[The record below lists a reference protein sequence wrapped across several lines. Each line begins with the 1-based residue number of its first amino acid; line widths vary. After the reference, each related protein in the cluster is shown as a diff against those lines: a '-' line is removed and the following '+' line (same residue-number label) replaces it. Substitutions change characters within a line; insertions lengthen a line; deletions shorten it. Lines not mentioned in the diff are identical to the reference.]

1 MKSKRAGGVQAAMQ
15 LPGTLGDELQS
26 PATRRRS
33 GYPFRG
39 PGFAARVLPF
49 AAVAVLAEV
58 SVALPP
64 GAASVPATVASVVL
78 LLATAAAFALPWA
91 RLPSWAPVLVPL
103 LYVGS
108 VLALTIGAG
117 TTSGVAIVA
126 LMPVVWAALFHR
138 RWESAVV
145 VVAVVTAVVIF
156 SLVPTADTAAVIIR
170 RLVFWAALGALI
182 SVATQGLRGR
192 IRRAQGESAR
202 LQERLHELSLIRDRD
217 RIASDLQDRVI
228 QRIFTASLSLQ
239 AALALTGN
247 TEVSRR
253 IEGATRELDEATRLV
268 RQSIFGLRGPS
279 GDGDLRRGVLK
290 VCGEFARALG
300 TTPDVSFSG
309 AAYGSLPERTA
320 TQLLEALRET
330 LTAVG
335 EHASPTQVAVAVG
348 DDARLTVMLQA
359 RAPVGQDVGP
369 GLAETLREGAR
380 QIGAAVEIGPDADGG
395 TRLAWQFSDRPGGL
409 RAPTG
414 PPTQPAPRLPG
425 RRGTGV

>member
-1 MKSKRAGGVQAAMQ
+1 MDPRRAGRVQAAVSP
-15 LPGTLGDELQS
+15 PGMPGDELQS
-26 PATRRRS
+26 PAARRS

-39 PGFAARVLPF
+39 PGLAARVLPF
-49 AAVAVLAEV
+49 AVVAVLAEV

-78 LLATAAAFALPWA
+78 LLATGAAFALPWA
-91 RLPSWAPVLVPL
+91 GLPGWVPVLVPL
-103 LYVGS
+103 LYTGS

-117 TTSGVAIVA
+117 TSSGVAIVA
-126 LMPVVWAALFHR
+126 LMPVVWTALFHR
-138 RWESAVV
+138 PRDSAVV
-145 VVAVVTAVVIF
+145 VAAVVTAVIVF

-192 IRRAQGESAR
+192 IRRAQAESAR
-202 LQERLHELSLIRDRD
+202 LQEWLREVSLMRDRD

-239 AALALTGN
+239 AGLAMTANADL
-247 TEVSRR
+247 SHR

-268 RQSIFGLRGPS
+268 RQSIFGLRDPS

-290 VCGEFARALG
+290 VCGEFARTLG
-300 TTPDVSFSG
+300 TPPDVSFSG
-309 AAYGSLPERTA
+309 TEDGGLPDRAAA
-320 TQLLEALRET
+320 QLLEALRET

-335 EHASPTQVAVAVG
+335 EHAGPTQVAVAVG
-348 DDARLTVMLQA
+348 GDARLTVMLHG
-359 RAPVGQDVGP
+359 RAPAGQDLAP
-369 GLAETLREGAR
+369 GLAATLREGAR
-380 QIGAAVEIGPDADGG
+380 QLGAAVEIGPDADGC

-409 RAPTG
+409 RAPTAVG
-414 PPTQPAPRLPG
+414 D
-425 RRGTGV
+425 